1 VSVAASSA
9 GAAIGPA
16 LSEDSLRAALTAIA
30 PGASARDRCPA
41 FPDDAMGALAG
52 AGVLGATLPGAPAHR
67 RPGREWGLVRRT
79 ARVDG
84 SVGRILDGH
93 LNAVERVVACA
104 PDPLR
109 ERELAEVAAG
119 RLWLGVW
126 GADPVAGEGPP
137 ARVVDGRLIGV
148 KTFCSGAGGVHRAIV
163 LARGPEGPPLAAYVD
178 LSDGVEVDRSWFRG
192 AGMRASESHRVV
204 FSGARVLCILGDP
217 GELGREPLFSRDAIR
232 TAALWAGVAD
242 AAAASAVDE
251 MAARPTVGALE
262 GLAAGRIALA
272 RQAIDLWLDEA
283 AHRAEQDPQRP
294 LRILSVQLR
303 VAIAQA
309 ARTILDEAARG
320 CGSRPFARPTVLER
334 ARRDL
339 ELFLLQH
346 RLDPM
351 LARLGQ
357 DDLEG
362 RG

>member
-1 VSVAASSA
+1 MSLAPSAAGSALVPTLTEASLDAAVAAILLGA
-9 GAAIGPA
+9 G
-16 LSEDSLRAALTAIA
+16 
-30 PGASARDRCPA
+30 ARDRRPA
-41 FPDDAMGALAG
+41 FPDDAMGTLAE
-52 AGVLGATLPGAPAHR
+52 AGVLGATLPGAAAHR
-67 RPGREWGLVRRT
+67 RPAREWGLVRRT
-79 ARVDG
+79 ARADG
-84 SVGRILDGH
+84 SVARILDGH
-93 LNAVERVVACA
+93 LNAVERLVAHA

-126 GADPVAGEGPP
+126 GADPVGAEGPP

-163 LARGPEGPPLAAYVD
+163 LARGGEGGPLAAYVD
-178 LSDGVEVDRSWFRG
+178 LSDGVEVDRGWFRG

-204 FSGARVLCILGDP
+204 FSGARVLCILGEP
-217 GELGREPLFSRDAIR
+217 GELGHEPLFSRDAIR

-242 AAAASAVDE
+242 AAAESALGE
-251 MAARPTVGALE
+251 LARRPAIGALE

-283 AHRAEQDPQRP
+283 ARRAEQDPERSV
-294 LRILSVQLR
+294 RILSIRLR

-309 ARTILDEAARG
+309 AGTILDEAARG
-320 CGSRPFARPTVLER
+320 CGSRPFAAPTVLER